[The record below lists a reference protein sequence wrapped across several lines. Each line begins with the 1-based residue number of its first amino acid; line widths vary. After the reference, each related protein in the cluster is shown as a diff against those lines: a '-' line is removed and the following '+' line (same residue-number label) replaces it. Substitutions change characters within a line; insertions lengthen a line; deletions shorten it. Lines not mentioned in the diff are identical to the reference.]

1 MCGAVAGRSQSLEA
15 LQNRSARIA
24 ARTARSNRQW
34 SFWNGPR
41 SMEEHIR
48 ESVFKFVKK
57 CVQSHTVPSLL
68 KIILDAIIQSVCTL
82 LDKATFYIR
91 LLRGPRSQK
100 DPSIWLNFFMEFRI
114 YLTFT
119 IFFYL
124 YIVFNHDQYQCNVY
138 MYIVDLYIVVLRL
151 PLITDWFLHLKGVP
165 RAV

>member
-1 MCGAVAGRSQSLEA
+1 MVILKWPTIDGY
-15 LQNRSARIA
+15 
-24 ARTARSNRQW
+24 
-34 SFWNGPR
+34 
-41 SMEEHIR
+41 IR
-48 ESVFKFVKK
+48 KSVFKFVKK
-57 CVQSHTVPSLL
+57 CVQGHTVPSIL
-68 KIILDAIIQSVCTL
+68 KKILDVIIQSVCTL

-138 MYIVDLYIVVLRL
+138 MYIVDLVHCCAQAPIDNRL
-151 PLITDWFLHLKGVP
+151 IFASEGGTPSGISRQRFIFLSLFEGEINRSKWL
-165 RAV
+165 